1 MAYNRQDD
9 FALGRNG
16 SAFVTGTSA
25 FTPPSGMVIAA
36 IYCLSGQCKVAAN
49 GLIPEKPG
57 DATYKF
63 PASAAGVAEPG
74 GLSMGTVDGS
84 AAATNT
90 AAANGAQAGTFQSY
104 PSGSGTGALAK
115 GMTLFGR
122 WTSLKWQTAGAR
134 AIVYFS
140 Y

>member
-1 MAYNRQDD
+1 
-9 FALGRNG
+9 
-16 SAFVTGTSA
+16 
-25 FTPPSGMVIAA
+25 MVIAA
-36 IYCLSGQCKVAAN
+36 IYCISGSCKVAAN

-63 PASAAGVAEPG
+63 PTSAANAAEPG
-74 GLSMGTVDGS
+74 GLSIGTVDGS

-90 AAANGAQAGTFQSY
+90 TAANGTNFASY
-104 PSGSGTGALAK
+104 ISGATSGTGKVLVK
-115 GMTLFGR
+115 GMTFFGR
-122 WTSLKWQTAGAR
+122 WTSLKWQSAGAK